1 MTREE
6 RNEFNYIKKT
16 IRSFPLTYGTLLS
29 IRLDRGVEYKKA
41 LDGLYTEL
49 GFHPAAIASDCRRFD
64 GKERLI
70 YIFGRTWTDD
80 EGVERSW
87 EELYTPEEKAAFEKA
102 LS

>member
-6 RNEFNYIKKT
+6 RNEFNYIRKT
-16 IRSFPLTYGTLLS
+16 VRSFPLTYGTLLS
-29 IRLDRGVEYKKA
+29 IRLDRGAEYKKA

-49 GFHPAAIASDCRRFD
+49 GFHPTTITSDCRRFD

-80 EGVERSW
+80 EGAERSW
-87 EELYTPEEKAAFEKA
+87 EDIYTAEEKAAFEKA

>member
-6 RNEFNYIKKT
+6 RNEFNYIRKT

-29 IRLDRGVEYKKA
+29 IRLDRSIEYKKA
-41 LDGLYTEL
+41 LDALYTGL
-49 GFHPAAIASDCRRFD
+49 GFHPAEIISDCRRFD

-80 EGVERSW
+80 EGETRSW
-87 EELYTPEEKAAFEKA
+87 EEIYTAEEKAAFEEA